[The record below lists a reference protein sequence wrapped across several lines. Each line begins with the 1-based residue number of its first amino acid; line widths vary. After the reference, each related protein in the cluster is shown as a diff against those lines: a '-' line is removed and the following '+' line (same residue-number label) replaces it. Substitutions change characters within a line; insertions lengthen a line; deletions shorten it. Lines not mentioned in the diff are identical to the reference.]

1 MMKMAFPKSK
11 NMGDAMSQMQNMMGG
26 MGGMGGKG
34 GGPDLS
40 ALMGQMNNP
49 QMQAQMKSA
58 MDMLAKMQQNQKKR

>member
-1 MMKMAFPKSK
+1 
-11 NMGDAMSQMQNMMGG
+11 MSQMQNMMGG